1 MHLLKVYSK
10 TGKLYIS
17 INSLLS
23 AFKEGKSHIYETYVD
38 MYKPSTN
45 FRIILYTRK
54 SDKLTKL
61 SYINLLLFVDDAND
75 FSAIL
80 RIQ

>member
-1 MHLLKVYSK
+1 M
-10 TGKLYIS
+10 
-17 INSLLS
+17 
-23 AFKEGKSHIYETYVD
+23 YETYVY

-61 SYINLLLFVDDAND
+61 SYINLLLFVDDANN